1 MGILNIMRA
10 NGIKEG
16 HRPVSGCRSG
26 GCSSSGSGGGTK
38 AAAATA
44 GVVRYKNGAPKSI
57 SHQVVK
63 ADRPFLFMIQHVAT
77 GTCLFLGR
85 VTDPAPDMAATA
97 GGLPSRGPAKK

>member
-1 MGILNIMRA
+1 MEMD
-10 NGIKEG
+10 ED
-16 HRPVSGCRSG
+16 
-26 GCSSSGSGGGTK
+26 GTK